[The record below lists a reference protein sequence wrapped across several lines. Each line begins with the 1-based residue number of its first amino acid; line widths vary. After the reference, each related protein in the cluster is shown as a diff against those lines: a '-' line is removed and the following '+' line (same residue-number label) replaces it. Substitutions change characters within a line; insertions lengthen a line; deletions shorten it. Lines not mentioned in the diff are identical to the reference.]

1 MRMFQ
6 VKEELQFNDHH
17 SQHGMVDSSPVAGE
31 VVIIQNHHR
40 TTTTTTTTNNL
51 HPGSGPEMSAVLDSS
66 QWQDTTTNGVKLE
79 GTLPPQHDEDTLGSP
94 MMIKS
99 SASPPDSSSN
109 LMCDD
114 GNMYYGRLTYRD
126 HSLLIHE
133 LCIDIG
139 RNSSRSTVDFHV
151 SKNNF
156 ISRKHMQIR
165 FHPDTDSFHL
175 NCFSKNGI
183 FVDGMFQRSNM
194 EPLELPKK

>member
-1 MRMFQ
+1 MA
-6 VKEELQFNDHH
+6 
-17 SQHGMVDSSPVAGE
+17 VAME
-31 VVIIQNHHR
+31 SHW
-40 TTTTTTTTNNL
+40 
-51 HPGSGPEMSAVLDSS
+51 LD
-66 QWQDTTTNGVKLE
+66 TATNGVKVEACELQQPQQP
-79 GTLPPQHDEDTLGSP
+79 PPQQDEDHTMGSP
-94 MMIKS
+94 MTMMKS

-109 LMCDD
+109 LMCEEA
-114 GNMYYGRLTYRD
+114 NMYYGRLTYRD

-133 LCIDIG
+133 LCVDIG
-139 RNSSRSTVDFHV
+139 RNSSKSMVDFHV

-175 NCFSKNGI
+175 NCLSKNGI